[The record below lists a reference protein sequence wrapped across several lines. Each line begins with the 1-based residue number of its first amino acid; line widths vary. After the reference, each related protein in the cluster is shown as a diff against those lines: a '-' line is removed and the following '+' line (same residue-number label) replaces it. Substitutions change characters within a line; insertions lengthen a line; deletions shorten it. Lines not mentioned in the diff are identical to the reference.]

1 LAQWSLD
8 LGRIAKIGG
17 FPLDLALG
25 AAPIRI
31 AVSQFRGD
39 SVNSSAQFL
48 NPAEAARRLG
58 VSAKALRLY
67 EARGL
72 IAPVRTAAGWRA
84 YGPDEMARVAEIAA
98 LRELGLSLAQ
108 VARVL
113 DGDSK
118 SLEPAL
124 AAHQAALEGRVHQL
138 AGAVDKVRRLRA
150 DLAGGRAPAPS
161 ELARLLKPASSFSVA
176 FELAFDLAFDLPW
189 PWGGERF
196 ELQDIRALNY
206 IIGPLGSGKTQL
218 AKRIAETLPGAAF
231 LGLDRLAD
239 GGASAKAH
247 LARDPA
253 LKSRVDQTL
262 AWLVEDG
269 ATISEALVCLLAGLE
284 TEGPTVLVIDMLEQG
299 LDKATQEALIARLR
313 RRGSGC
319 PPLFFLTRSSS
330 ILDLDAVGNDE
341 SIILCPANHSP
352 PTNVR
357 PYPGSPGF
365 EAVATC
371 LASPEVRART
381 EGVIAWR
388 PQVA

>member
-1 LAQWSLD
+1 
-8 LGRIAKIGG
+8 
-17 FPLDLALG
+17 
-25 AAPIRI
+25 
-31 AVSQFRGD
+31 
-39 SVNSSAQFL
+39 VNASAQFL
-48 NPAEAARRLG
+48 NPAQAARRLG

-98 LRELGLSLAQ
+98 LRELGLSLSQ

-113 DGDSK
+113 EGDSK

-124 AAHQAALEGRVHQL
+124 AAHQTALEGRVHQL
-138 AGAVDKVRRLRA
+138 VEAVDKVRRLRA
-150 DLAGGRAPAPS
+150 DLAGGRVPAPS
-161 ELARLLKPASSFSVA
+161 ELARLLKPASNFSV
-176 FELAFDLAFDLPW
+176 AFDLPW

-196 ELQDIRALNY
+196 ELQDIRSLNY

-218 AKRIAETLPGAAF
+218 ARRIAETLPGAAF

-239 GGASAKAH
+239 RGASARA
-247 LARDPA
+247 LMDRDPA
-253 LKSRVDQTL
+253 LKSRVDRTM

-269 ATISEALVCLLAGLE
+269 ATISEALICLLAGLE

-313 RRGSGC
+313 RRGSESR
-319 PPLFFLTRSSS
+319 PLFFLTRSSS
-330 ILDLDAVGNDE
+330 ILDLDTIGNDE

-357 PYPGSPGF
+357 PYPGFPGF

>member
-1 LAQWSLD
+1 
-8 LGRIAKIGG
+8 
-17 FPLDLALG
+17 
-25 AAPIRI
+25 
-31 AVSQFRGD
+31 VSA
-39 SVNSSAQFL
+39 SVQFL
-48 NPAEAARRLG
+48 NPSEAARRLG

-72 IAPVRTAAGWRA
+72 IAPVRTPAGWRA
-84 YGPDEMARVAEIAA
+84 SGPDEMARVAEIAA

-113 DGDSK
+113 EGCSE

-138 AGAVDKVRRLRA
+138 VDAADKVRRLRA
-150 DLAGGRAPAPS
+150 DLSGGRLPAPS
-161 ELARLLKPASSFSVA
+161 ELARLLRPASTFSVA
-176 FELAFDLAFDLPW
+176 FELAFDLPW

-196 ELQDIRALNY
+196 ELHDIRSLNY
-206 IIGPLGSGKTQL
+206 IIGPLGSGKTRL

-239 GGASAKAH
+239 GGASARAQ
-247 LARDPA
+247 LDRDPA
-253 LKSRVDQTL
+253 LKSRVDRTL

-269 ATISEALVCLLAGLE
+269 ATISEALICLLAGLE

-313 RRGSGC
+313 RRDPKF

-341 SIILCPANHSP
+341 SVILCPANHSP
-352 PTNVR
+352 PTSVR
-357 PYPGSPGF
+357 PYPGFPGF

>member
-1 LAQWSLD
+1 
-8 LGRIAKIGG
+8 
-17 FPLDLALG
+17 
-25 AAPIRI
+25 
-31 AVSQFRGD
+31 
-39 SVNSSAQFL
+39 VNASAQFL
-48 NPAEAARRLG
+48 NPAQAARRLG

-113 DGDSK
+113 EGDPK

-150 DLAGGRAPAPS
+150 DLAGGRRPAPS
-161 ELARLLKPASSFSVA
+161 ELARLLRPASSFSV
-176 FELAFDLAFDLPW
+176 AFDLAFDLPW

-218 AKRIAETLPGAAF
+218 ARRIAETLPGAAF

-239 GGASAKAH
+239 GGASARAH

-253 LKSRVDQTL
+253 LKARVDRTL

-284 TEGPTVLVIDMLEQG
+284 TEGPTIMVVDMLEQG

-313 RRGSGC
+313 RRGSES

-330 ILDLDAVGNDE
+330 ILDLDTVGNDE

-357 PYPGSPGF
+357 PYPGFPGF